1 MNRDPQPRDMMIRSK
16 NDFSLP
22 LQKMKQDCVTQ
33 ASHRGDEMDRLT
45 VGTKREFCLT
55 QKSYS
60 KRSLGDKSQ
69 AVIAGGVR
77 RTRQQEEHRL
87 KIISKPA
94 NFEFRDKYEEEKAK
108 KNFEVRS
115 RTSKLM
121 ALIKT
126 KNTLLNVKADITD
139 FKTKVDN

>member
-1 MNRDPQPRDMMIRSK
+1 MMIRPR

-22 LQKMKQDCVTQ
+22 LQKVKQDCVTQ
-33 ASHRGDEMDRLT
+33 ASQRDDLDRLT
-45 VGTKREFCLT
+45 TGSKREFCLT

-60 KRSLGDKSQ
+60 KRSLMGK
-69 AVIAGGVR
+69 AVISGGVR

-115 RTSKLM
+115 RTSKLL

-139 FKTKVDN
+139 FKTKVDNQMR

>member
-1 MNRDPQPRDMMIRSK
+1 
-16 NDFSLP
+16 
-22 LQKMKQDCVTQ
+22 
-33 ASHRGDEMDRLT
+33 MD
-45 VGTKREFCLT
+45 K
-55 QKSYS
+55 
-60 KRSLGDKSQ
+60 

-87 KIISKPA
+87 KIIPKPA
-94 NFEFRDKYEEEKAK
+94 NFQFREQYEEEKAK

-115 RTSKLM
+115 RTSKLL

-139 FKTKVDN
+139 FKTKVDNQLRQSMKSSKQAGMNTAQSTGDLLSEFKPSQISQDLIGVE